1 MYLADLLC
9 FRLPKPFPDHQL
21 TQSFAAQADLQI
33 LFEILRRQRRTEVA
47 VVSFHRFQCFG
58 CRLLRYPSVRTP
70 ASQPVH
76 HCRIVDPSE
85 TLQKFTEPPLAHPQL
100 LRTLALIQMSL
111 LHLMKNFQSVPFLL
125 AQCHPLLFV
134 RQSSLAQIGTFYFAL
149 LGTSHIAL
157 TTDDSGRRAGL
168 NSDKLVAGSC
178 PLLPIRACKGAAT
191 KWPERYYLMP
201 SEPVKRAIR
210 SLGTLISGALLALQ
224 LSAAPP
230 VDFAR
235 DVRPILSD
243 HCFGCHGPDESS
255 RQASLRFDIED
266 GPKKPRGDRPPAIVP
281 GDTAA
286 SLILQRVAPADPAMR
301 MPPPY
306 SDRKPLTD
314 QEVAT
319 LRAWIEQGAKWQS
332 HWSFIA
338 PVRPPEPPVKNRA
351 WVRNPIDSF
360 ILARLGKEGMKPSPE
375 ADRARLLRRVS
386 FDLTGLPPTMAEL
399 DAFLADK
406 SPDAYEKAVDR
417 LLASPRYGE
426 RMAVDWLDAAR
437 YADTHGYQT
446 DPAKEMWPW
455 RDWVINA
462 FNANMPYDRFT
473 VEQLAGDLLPNA
485 TLDQKIATGFQRN
498 PRVNSETG
506 AIAEEFE
513 AETLV
518 DRASTV
524 GTVWMGLTVGC
535 ARCHDHKY
543 DPITQRDFYSLAA
556 YFNNVDEAGNG
567 GTADGRGNYKPF
579 LKLPAPELEAVVA
592 AKDAELKTAK
602 EKLSTLD
609 KQLSASQAEWE
620 KTALTYQPKWE
631 VLTPANLK
639 ADNGVTLRALPDGS
653 VLAGGAMPPSSF
665 FELTAET
672 KLRNMTAFRLEL
684 IPDAG
689 LPNGGSGRGAGGK
702 GVVTLFEVRAGG
714 KKIDL
719 SRITADFKSEE
730 SELNLVL
737 HPADQLKRGWGV
749 NPEMNKLHYA
759 VIETTRMFNPD
770 VTSQGTAT
778 ITFRIG
784 SEYEGAPLG
793 RFRISA
799 TDSEYPEVVPEE
811 MAAILR
817 TPVTERSEKDAAS
830 LTQYFLTHPL
840 EHRKVSESVA
850 TLEAERRSAENKIP
864 STMVMSEMARPRD
877 MFILLRGDYQKP
889 GDKVTPTTPGFL
901 PPMPESAPPNRLGLA
916 QWLVDPANP
925 LTARVAVNRYWQMF
939 FGTGLV
945 KTADNFGSQG
955 EAPSHPE
962 LLDWLA
968 TEFMRTGW
976 NVKAMQRLIV
986 TSAAYRQSS
995 AATPELRERDP
1006 ENRLIARGTRERLSA
1021 EMIRDQAL
1029 SVSGLLSTKMGGPSV
1044 KPYQPEGLWEQLSA
1058 FQGRKLFERSTGEDL
1073 WRRSVYSYWKRTVPP
1088 PSMTIFDA
1096 PTRESCVVQRQL
1108 STTPLQALALLNDE
1122 MYIETSRKLAERMIK
1137 QGGASPAERLAWALR
1152 LATSRPA
1159 TDQEVKILEQ
1169 GMNRR
1174 LAQYRADT
1182 TSAEKLLAAGESPRD
1197 KSIDTAELAA
1207 YTTAAS
1213 VILNLDEVIT
1223 RQ

>member
-1 MYLADLLC
+1 MPETATRSNR
-9 FRLPKPFPDHQL
+9 FR
-21 TQSFAAQADLQI
+21 
-33 LFEILRRQRRTEVA
+33 
-47 VVSFHRFQCFG
+47 
-58 CRLLRYPSVRTP
+58 
-70 ASQPVH
+70 
-76 HCRIVDPSE
+76 
-85 TLQKFTEPPLAHPQL
+85 
-100 LRTLALIQMSL
+100 
-111 LHLMKNFQSVPFLL
+111 FLL
-125 AQCHPLLFV
+125 PC
-134 RQSSLAQIGTFYFAL
+134 
-149 LGTSHIAL
+149 
-157 TTDDSGRRAGL
+157 
-168 NSDKLVAGSC
+168 
-178 PLLPIRACKGAAT
+178 
-191 KWPERYYLMP
+191 
-201 SEPVKRAIR
+201 
-210 SLGTLISGALLALQ
+210 ALLALR

-230 VDFAR
+230 VDFGR
-235 DVRPILSD
+235 DVRPILSN
-243 HCFGCHGPDESS
+243 HCFACHGPDEAS
-255 RQASLRFDIED
+255 RQAGLRFDIED
-266 GPKKPRGDRPPAIVP
+266 GPKKARGDRPPAIVP
-281 GDTAA
+281 GDPAA
-286 SLILQRVAPADPAMR
+286 SLILKRVAPADPAMQ

-306 SDRKPLTD
+306 SDRKPLTE
-314 QEVAT
+314 QEVAM

-338 PVRPPEPPVKNRA
+338 PVRPAEPKVQNRA
-351 WVRNPIDSF
+351 WVRNPIDNF
-360 ILARLGKEGMKPSPE
+360 ILARLEKEGLKPSPE
-375 ADRARLLRRVS
+375 TDRGQLLRRVS
-386 FDLTGLPPTMAEL
+386 FDLTGLPPTLAEL
-399 DAFLADK
+399 DAFLADR

-426 RMAVDWLDAAR
+426 RMAVEWLDAAR

-462 FNANMPYDRFT
+462 FNANMPYNRFT

-518 DRASTV
+518 DRASTA

-543 DPITQRDFYSLAA
+543 DPITQREFYSLAA
-556 YFNNVDEAGNG
+556 YFNNVDEVGNG
-567 GTADGRGNYKPF
+567 GSADGRGNYKPF
-579 LKLPAPELEAVVA
+579 LKLPSPELEAVVA
-592 AKDAELKTAK
+592 AKDAELKTAR

-609 KQLSASQAEWE
+609 KALSAGQAAWE
-620 KTALTYQPKWE
+620 TTALMYQPKWE

-639 ADNGVTLRALPDGS
+639 ADNGVTLKALPDGS

-665 FELTAET
+665 FELAAET
-672 KLRNMTAFRLEL
+672 KLRNITAFRLEL
-684 IPDAG
+684 IPDPG
-689 LPNGGSGRGAGGK
+689 LPDGGSGRGAGGK

-714 KKIDL
+714 KKVDL

-730 SELNLVL
+730 SELNLVVR
-737 HPADQLKRGWGV
+737 PADQLKRGWGV

-759 VIETTRMFNPD
+759 VIETTRMFSPD
-770 VTSQGTAT
+770 GT

-784 SEYEGAPLG
+784 SEYEGAPVG
-793 RFRISA
+793 RFRVSV
-799 TDSEYPEVVPEE
+799 TDSEFPEVVPDE
-811 MAAILR
+811 MAVILR
-817 TPVTERSEKDAAS
+817 TPAADRSEKDAKS
-830 LTQYFLTHPL
+830 LAQYFLTHPV
-840 EHRKVSESVA
+840 EHRKVSEAIA
-850 TLEAERRSAENKIP
+850 TLDAERRTAENKIP
-864 STMVMSEMARPRD
+864 STMVMSEMAQPRD
-877 MFILLRGDYQKP
+877 MFVLVRGAYDHP
-889 GDKVTPTTPGFL
+889 GDKVTPGTPGFL
-901 PPMPESAPPNRLGLA
+901 PPLLADAPPNRLGLA
-916 QWLVDPANP
+916 QWLVDPGNP
-925 LTARVAVNRYWQMF
+925 LTARVSVNRYWQMY

-955 EAPSHPE
+955 ETPSHPE

-968 TEFMRTGW
+968 TEFVRTGW
-976 NVKAMQRLIV
+976 DVKVMQRLIV

-995 AATPELRERDP
+995 AASPALRERDP

-1058 FQGRKLFERSTGEDL
+1058 FQGKKLFERSTGEDL
-1073 WRRSVYSYWKRTVPP
+1073 WRRSIYSYWKRTVPP

-1096 PTRESCVVQRQL
+1096 PTRESCVVQRQM
-1108 STTPLQALALLNDE
+1108 SSTPLQALELLNDE
-1122 MYIETSRKLAERMIK
+1122 MYIETSRKLAERMVK
-1137 QGGASPAERLAWALR
+1137 EGGASPSERLAWALR

-1159 TDQEVKILEQ
+1159 SVQEVKILEQ

-1174 LAQYRADT
+1174 LTQYRADPA
-1182 TSAEKLLAAGESPRD
+1182 SAEKLLAAGESPRD